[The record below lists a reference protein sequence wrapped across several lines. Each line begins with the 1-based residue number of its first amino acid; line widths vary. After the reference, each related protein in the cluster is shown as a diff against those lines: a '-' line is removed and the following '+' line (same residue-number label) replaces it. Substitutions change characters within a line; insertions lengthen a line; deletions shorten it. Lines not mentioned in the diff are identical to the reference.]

1 MAQSSARF
9 GDSIVEAVPGN
20 GGSSDELLLGMI
32 TLRPR
37 TLWRK
42 FGGSADGSR
51 GLYPQYSIPTV
62 ATCSQTGLSHV
73 LLLCSRSLCGG
84 RAHWE

>member
-1 MAQSSARF
+1 M
-9 GDSIVEAVPGN
+9 EAVPGN

-32 TLRPR
+32 ILRPR

-51 GLYPQYSIPTV
+51 GLYPQDSIPTV
-62 ATCSQTGLSHV
+62 ATCNQDCHMCCCFVPVLCVEEGLTGNS
-73 LLLCSRSLCGG
+73 SSLDSLQ
-84 RAHWE
+84 H